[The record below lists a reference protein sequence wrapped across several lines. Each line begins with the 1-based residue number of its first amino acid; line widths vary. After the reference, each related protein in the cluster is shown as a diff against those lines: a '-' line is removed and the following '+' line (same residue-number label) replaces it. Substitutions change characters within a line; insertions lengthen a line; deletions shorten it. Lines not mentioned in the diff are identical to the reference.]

1 MNPSISRKMDMVKN
15 VFLNKKRLEESLT
28 FAEFIDN
35 NPRYY
40 DDIDEFYEEDY
51 PQLQLLIE
59 GNSNRKV
66 STKKNKISNKKICRI
81 KNNKG
86 DFVDIKKI
94 KQDKKDDSHVLE
106 LPPPDGDE
114 NLITIGNQM
123 SIPESLRLLE
133 KVKRGKKKFRDFYRN
148 TDTEF
153 FKPKF
158 VRKETEEILF

>member
-1 MNPSISRKMDMVKN
+1 MKPSISRKMDMVKN
-15 VFLNKKRLEESLT
+15 VFLNKKRLDESLT

-35 NPRYY
+35 NPRYF
-40 DDIDEFYEEDY
+40 DEVDEFYEEDY

-94 KQDKKDDSHVLE
+94 KQDKKDDTNLLE
-106 LPPPDGDE
+106 LPPPEGDE
-114 NLITIGNQM
+114 NLISIGNQM
-123 SIPESLRLLE
+123 TIPESLRLLE

-153 FKPKF
+153 YKPKF

>member
-1 MNPSISRKMDMVKN
+1 MDMVKN

-35 NPRYY
+35 NPRYF
-40 DDIDEFYEEDY
+40 DQVDEFYEEDY
-51 PQLQLLIE
+51 PELQLLIE

-94 KQDKKDDSHVLE
+94 KQDKKDDTNLLE
-106 LPPPDGDE
+106 LPPPEGDE
-114 NLITIGNQM
+114 NLISM
-123 SIPESLRLLE
+123 
-133 KVKRGKKKFRDFYRN
+133 
-148 TDTEF
+148 
-153 FKPKF
+153 
-158 VRKETEEILF
+158 EIR

>member
-1 MNPSISRKMDMVKN
+1 MDMVKD
-15 VFLNKKRLEESLT
+15 VFLNNKRLEEHLLSVEDWVL
-28 FAEFIDN
+28 DN
-35 NPRYY
+35 HS
-40 DDIDEFYEEDY
+40 DIFIDEFIPER
-51 PQLQLLIE
+51 QLLIE
-59 GNSNRKV
+59 GKSKKKV
-66 STKKNKISNKKICRI
+66 SNKKICRI

-86 DFVDIKKI
+86 EFVDIKKI
-94 KQDKKDDSHVLE
+94 KQDKKDDTNLLE
-106 LPPPDGDE
+106 LPPPEGDE

-153 FKPKF
+153 YKPKF

>member
-1 MNPSISRKMDMVKN
+1 MVKD
-15 VFLNKKRLEESLT
+15 VFLKNKKLEESIT
-28 FAEFIDN
+28 FEELVVN
-35 NPRYY
+35 KQEYY
-40 DDIDEFYEEDY
+40 DDFYEEDY
-51 PQLQLLIE
+51 SYPQLLIE
-59 GNSNRKV
+59 GKS
-66 STKKNKISNKKICRI
+66 KKKISNKKICRI

-86 DFVDIKKI
+86 EFIDIRKI

>member
-1 MNPSISRKMDMVKN
+1 MKRSISRKMDMVKN

-40 DDIDEFYEEDY
+40 DEVDEFYEEDY

-59 GNSNRKV
+59 GNSNRKL

-94 KQDKKDDSHVLE
+94 KQDKKDDTNLLE
-106 LPPPDGDE
+106 LPPPEGDE
-114 NLITIGNQM
+114 NLISIGNQM
-123 SIPESLRLLE
+123 TIPESLRLLE
-133 KVKRGKKKFRDFYRN
+133 KVKRGKKKFKDFYRN

-153 FKPKF
+153 YKPKF

>member
-15 VFLNKKRLEESLT
+15 VFLNNKRLEESLT

-35 NPRYY
+35 NPRYF
-40 DDIDEFYEEDY
+40 DQFDEFYEEDY
-51 PQLQLLIE
+51 PELQLLIE

-133 KVKRGKKKFRDFYRN
+133 KVKRGKKKFRDFMN
-148 TDTEF
+148 Q
-153 FKPKF
+153 KPTF
-158 VRKETEEILF
+158 IRKKTEEILF

>member
-148 TDTEF
+148 TDT
-153 FKPKF
+153 
-158 VRKETEEILF
+158 